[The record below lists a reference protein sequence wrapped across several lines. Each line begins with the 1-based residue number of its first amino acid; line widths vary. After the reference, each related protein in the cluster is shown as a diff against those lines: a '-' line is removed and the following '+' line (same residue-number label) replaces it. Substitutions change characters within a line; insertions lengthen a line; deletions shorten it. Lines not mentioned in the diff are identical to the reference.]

1 MAALIPTKTC
11 KCTRASTQF
20 CAIVWI
26 FTGIISI
33 ALFWKKEHMMRLN
46 LTWLREPYR
55 PGAGPVVQDWIRPDR
70 HALLALRRYWPWL
83 RLATTSVL
91 IILVTLPMQFRLDSV
106 LVALFAAGCYLV
118 AMAGFELAERRIN
131 SLTWRQH
138 LGGVRKLAGLL
149 ALMAVHWFLPAASTE
164 LWLLYLIPMM
174 TLGVDLDRVWAT
186 CLIVLTMI
194 LMFLSAWPF
203 SEGIATL
210 ADWWFYFR
218 SGLFRAIVSG
228 YVGLTSYL
236 LSRCLAY
243 QTNTTRKML
252 SRLFDATAADRWL
265 NMPNTIARIIADL
278 LSGPTNRVVA
288 HVLIY
293 EPTREKMKLIGSS
306 AAAGQE
312 MAQEG
317 FRFDAER
324 GITGWAAR
332 RQEPCFINDT
342 ANDPEQRF
350 LRDKAFPHTRSAL
363 AVPIPLDHQQCAVL
377 EIESSI
383 PYDVA
388 YEDLQLM
395 NHVAHYLL
403 ATHQRHEILEF
414 QERLAKLGAELADR
428 IIHVEEIGSML
439 EEIGQVA
446 LDLLD
451 ADIIRF
457 YYRNPET
464 NRIEERRTVGKLRVP
479 DGEESP
485 VSDRESVVYQL
496 MDESRLQKFTNA
508 LKDQRLTRKLRWHRQ
523 QNREPFVIRE
533 AIHSCVAM
541 PLILGKEK
549 LGLMWVNY
557 RRPQEFTSALCAS
570 IQMLAPYAALAIK
583 SGVQSALADRQRRE
597 KLRRD
602 LHDSLSARLRNAG
615 FAMDRLERQTP
626 NTDEWREMLFSARLS
641 VSCAITVISLLQ
653 GERLSPTLRSFLDD
667 LRTLADL
674 GGHIYGVPIRFTA
687 SDIPDIPVS
696 DPGSTELLFA
706 CEEAIQN
713 ALRHAGATC
722 IEIRCEYIAP
732 AMMQICIGDNGVGF
746 DSSQLTRVDGI
757 ENMRARIEDSLGGW
771 FNLNTQ
777 PGHGTQITV
786 RIPLIQA
793 KEAIRDHTIETTA
806 SVAC

>member
-1 MAALIPTKTC
+1 
-11 KCTRASTQF
+11 
-20 CAIVWI
+20 
-26 FTGIISI
+26 
-33 ALFWKKEHMMRLN
+33 MRLN
-46 LTWLREPYR
+46 LALLREPYR

-70 HALLALRRYWPWL
+70 HALLAFRRFWPWL
-83 RLATTSVL
+83 RLVTTSILIVL
-91 IILVTLPMQFRLDSV
+91 AILPMRFGLDS
-106 LVALFAAGCYLV
+106 LAAALLAIACYLL
-118 AMAGFELAERRIN
+118 AMAGFELANRRID
-131 SLTWRQH
+131 SSTWQQH

-149 ALMAVHWFLPAASTE
+149 ALMAVHWLLPAASTD

-186 CLIVLTMI
+186 GLIILTMI

-203 SEGIATL
+203 AEGIATP
-210 ADWWFYFR
+210 ADWIFYAR

-243 QTNTTRKML
+243 QSNTTREML
-252 SRLFDATAADRWL
+252 SRLFDVTSTDRWL
-265 NMPNTIARIIADL
+265 NTPNAIATIIADL
-278 LSGPTNRVVA
+278 FGGPTCTIAA

-293 EPTREKMKLIGSS
+293 EPTRDKMRLMGSS
-306 AAAGQE
+306 TEVGQE
-312 MAQEG
+312 LVREN

-332 RQEPCFINDT
+332 RQAPCFINDT
-342 ANDPEQRF
+342 ANDPEHRF
-350 LRDKAFPHTRSAL
+350 LRDRAFPDIRSAL
-363 AVPIPLDHQQCAVL
+363 AVPIPLDHKQCAVL
-377 EIESSI
+377 GIESSI
-383 PYDVA
+383 PNDVG

-403 ATHQRHEILEF
+403 ATQQRSEILEF
-414 QERLAKLGAELADR
+414 QERLAKLGTELADR

-439 EEIGQVA
+439 EEIGQVG

-451 ADIIRF
+451 ADVIRF
-457 YYRNPET
+457 YYRHPET
-464 NRIEERRTVGKLRVP
+464 NRIEQRRTVGELRVP
-479 DGEESP
+479 NDEESP
-485 VSDRESVVYQL
+485 VNDPDSIVYQL
-496 MDESRLQKFTNA
+496 MDEARLQKFTDA
-508 LKDQRLTRKLRWHRQ
+508 FHDLRLTRKLRWHKQ
-523 QNREPFVIRE
+523 HKREPFVIRE
-533 AIHSCVAM
+533 GIHSCVAM

-653 GERLSPTLRSFLDD
+653 GEQLLPTLRSFLDD
-667 LRTLADL
+667 LRTLTDL
-674 GGHIYGVPIRFTA
+674 GERIYGIPIRFTA
-687 SDIPDIPVS
+687 PDIPELS
-696 DPGSTELLFA
+696 LSNPGRIELLFA
-706 CEEAIQN
+706 CEEAVQN
-713 ALRHAGATC
+713 ALRHAGASS
-722 IEIRCEYIAP
+722 IEVSCDFVALSYL
-732 AMMQICIGDNGVGF
+732 QICISDNGLGF
-746 DSSQLTRVDGI
+746 DINQLTRVSGI
-757 ENMRARIEDSLGGW
+757 ENMRVRIEQSLGGS
-771 FNLNTQ
+771 FDLDTQ
-777 PGHGTQITV
+777 LGRGTRITY
-786 RIPLIQA
+786 RIPLGQA
-793 KEAIRDHTIETTA
+793 KEATRDHIIETTA
-806 SVAC
+806 GVAC